1 MHCFLQYGQRC
12 MWRIRVIHL
21 RRPHEEA
28 VRRLEKIGK
37 LSISL
42 TITWK
47 KANQINICIVSWMIW
62 IFRLPQR

>member
-21 RRPHEEA
+21 RRPHEEGM
-28 VRRLEKIGK
+28 RRLEKIGK

-47 KANQINICIVSWMIW
+47 TKY
-62 IFRLPQR
+62 